1 MHSEFACEFIVWSNH
16 EHSTLEIT
24 FCSAYNSFCLH
35 HRIKN
40 CSTLEIGVQ
49 CIQNLHVNSQYSQ
62 IMTTLPQKLLFVVHR
77 NIIRYFHFGPMEKP
91 MKQITAIF
99 VDHDVLYKISLLH
112 PALYTPPVDLHWFF
126 EISIRTEKRFQLELK
141 KYFSQFILKKDFSDH

>member
-1 MHSEFACEFIVWSNH
+1 
-16 EHSTLEIT
+16 
-24 FCSAYNSFCLH
+24 
-35 HRIKN
+35 
-40 CSTLEIGVQ
+40 
-49 CIQNLHVNSQYSQ
+49 
-62 IMTTLPQKLLFVVHR
+62 
-77 NIIRYFHFGPMEKP
+77 

-141 KYFSQFILKKDFSDH
+141 KYFS

>member
-24 FCSAYNSFCLH
+24 FCSTYNSFCLH

-40 CSTLEIGVQ
+40 CSTLETV
-49 CIQNLHVNSQYSQ
+49 
-62 IMTTLPQKLLFVVHR
+62 TTLPQKLLFVVHK
-77 NIIRYFHFGPMEKP
+77 NIIRYFHFGSMEKP
-91 MKQITAIF
+91 MKQISAIF

-112 PALYTPPVDLHWFF
+112 PALYTVCFF
-126 EISIRTEKRFQLELK
+126 FKIRIIENGNNQLFQISMSPYSRSDTMKTK
-141 KYFSQFILKKDFSDH
+141 QF